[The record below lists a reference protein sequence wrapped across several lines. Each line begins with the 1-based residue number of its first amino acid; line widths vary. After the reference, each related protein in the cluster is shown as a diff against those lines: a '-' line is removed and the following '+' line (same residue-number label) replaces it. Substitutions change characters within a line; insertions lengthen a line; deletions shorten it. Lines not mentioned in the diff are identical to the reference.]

1 VPAWRGFSRFAG
13 YAWRGAGA
21 IVAGIFQAASQR
33 IDDMTE
39 TANDFAQSDADILLF
54 DVPDAALEAA
64 AAAMPGGAFS
74 MPNSPT
80 VSIVFQCCSND

>member
-1 VPAWRGFSRFAG
+1 
-13 YAWRGAGA
+13 
-21 IVAGIFQAASQR
+21 
-33 IDDMTE
+33 MTE
-39 TANDFAQSDADILLF
+39 TAKDFAQSDADILLF